1 MRSFLFAVCLGL
13 IIVGALVATRTGVPG
28 HALSPAAAAP
38 NGAGVPADLGQSI
51 RAYLLANPE
60 VLVEAMQELERKQD
74 TQRDAVAQKAIGQHD
89 ATLFA
94 DADSPIGGNPA
105 GDVVMVEFNDYQC
118 PYCKRAHQA
127 VKSVTSADGKEIG
140 RASCRERVSSP
151 V

>member
-89 ATLFA
+89 ATLR
-94 DADSPIGGNPA
+94 
-105 GDVVMVEFNDYQC
+105 QK
-118 PYCKRAHQA
+118 PYMPSAFL
-127 VKSVTSADGKEIG
+127 TSRMKGLMSF
-140 RASCRERVSSP
+140 RLQT
-151 V
+151 